1 MENFQPFGKIL
12 IILGIVLVV
21 LGVILS
27 YANKIPYIGRL
38 PGDLVIQ
45 KKNLTIYIPITSLI
59 IINILLFLLFA
70 IFRKQ

>member
-1 MENFQPFGKIL
+1 MENFQLFGKML
-12 IILGIVLVV
+12 IVLGIVLVIA
-21 LGVILS
+21 GVILS
-27 YANKIPYIGRL
+27 YANKIPFSGRL
-38 PGDLVIQ
+38 PGDLLIQ